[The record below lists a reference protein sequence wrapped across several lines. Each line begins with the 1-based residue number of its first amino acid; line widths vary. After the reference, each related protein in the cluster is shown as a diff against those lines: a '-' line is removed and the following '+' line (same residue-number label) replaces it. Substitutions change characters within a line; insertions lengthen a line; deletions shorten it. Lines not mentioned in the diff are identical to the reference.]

1 MHFES
6 LGVARLFAQGL
17 PREYSHKWV
26 FVSLVGQPT
35 SARGGKGLV
44 NALTDV
50 CSRVLLAA
58 HQSGC
63 RLLSHDQLPHNHCE
77 VL

>member
-1 MHFES
+1 MIPHKELLS
-6 LGVARLFAQGL
+6 LA
-17 PREYSHKWV
+17 
-26 FVSLVGQPT
+26 GQPT

-50 CSRVLLAA
+50 CSGVLLAA
-58 HQSGC
+58 HQLGC
-63 RLLSHDQLPHNHCE
+63 RFLSHDQLPRNHGE